1 VSELKGEIMK
11 QPLRITIVGIVCL
24 LGPSMAVAPKPGA
37 ATLSYSGT
45 ITGFFD
51 SPVLSGD
58 FLQAGTHLPVFR
70 DNTTAAVGSG
80 FGTSSVA
87 WNDDNGGTVAPSAL
101 TFTGNSFS
109 DVAPDQVFALGTLTY
124 FNGPNSPA
132 SLIFGVTMHL
142 SAGGGI
148 TPFAGPV
155 AIISTQNAN
164 IDRVADAD
172 RLFFSNFEIP
182 STLAAFENS
191 AVTAIVYGKIAD
203 TLQLEVTSIS
213 LAQGEADHGCVV
225 EGPAV
230 GSTGP
235 CASVCGEVCA
245 AVALAVAGPLCES
258 EQLPAVLN
266 RRIRRAL
273 RLLGQ
278 AASTDSEG
286 KAKSGVTRV
295 MERLQRS
302 ATIARGAAKRGRI
315 SAACAEA
322 VGRAVG
328 NARSQ
333 AEPWL
338 STSDR

>member
-1 VSELKGEIMK
+1 MK

-24 LGPSMAVAPKPGA
+24 LAPSMVVPPTPGA
-37 ATLSYSGT
+37 ATPSYSGT

-58 FLQAGTHLPVFR
+58 FLQAGTHQPVPR
-70 DNTTAAVGSG
+70 DNTAAAVGSG
-80 FGTSSVA
+80 FDTSSVA

-101 TFTGNSFS
+101 TFTGNSFG
-109 DVAPDQVFALGTLTY
+109 DVAPGQVFALGTLTY

-148 TPFAGPV
+148 GPFAGPV
-155 AIISTQNAN
+155 AIVSTQNAN
-164 IDRVADAD
+164 IDRAADAD
-172 RLFFSNFEIP
+172 LLFFSNFEIP

-191 AVTAIVYGKIAD
+191 AVTAIVFGKIAD

-225 EGPAV
+225 EGSAV
-230 GSTGP
+230 GSTAP
-235 CASVCGEVCA
+235 CASVCGDVCA

-258 EQLPAVLN
+258 EQLPAGLN
-266 RRIRRAL
+266 RRIRQAL
-273 RLLGQ
+273 RLLEQ
-278 AASTDSEG
+278 VASTDSER

-295 MERLQRS
+295 MKRLQRS

-333 AEPWL
+333 VEPWL

>member
-1 VSELKGEIMK
+1 MSELKGEIMK

-109 DVAPDQVFALGTLTY
+109 DVAPDRVFALGTLTY
-124 FNGPNSPA
+124 LNGPNSPA

-155 AIISTQNAN
+155 AIVSTQNAN

-172 RLFFSNFEIP
+172 LLFFSNFEIP

-235 CASVCGEVCA
+235 CASVCGDVCA

-258 EQLPAVLN
+258 EQLPAGLN
-266 RRIRRAL
+266 RRIRQAL
-273 RLLGQ
+273 RLLEQ
-278 AASTDSEG
+278 VASTDSER